1 MEFLKDVG
9 NFFTN
14 IWTAYIDFMTNIF
27 GYNIAIGITIVLGFI
42 ILSLLFL
49 WIIRSANNK

>member
-14 IWTAYIDFMTNIF
+14 IWSSYMTFMTKIF
-27 GYNIAIGITIVLGFI
+27 GHNIAIGITIVIGFI
-42 ILSLLFL
+42 ILSLIFL
-49 WIIRSANNK
+49 DVTKK